1 MNLYRV
7 EVILRSLSTSRTSH
21 YETPQN
27 PPLCFPWDQRLDMG
41 QGDLR
46 RADETRKPKRRVD
59 SESDG
64 LPVADAAAASAERPV
79 LAEFQRLCRA
89 PHVVPWIGWMVKD
102 GERERCG
109 PPK

>member
-1 MNLYRV
+1 
-7 EVILRSLSTSRTSH
+7 
-21 YETPQN
+21 
-27 PPLCFPWDQRLDMG
+27 MG

-64 LPVADAAAASAERPV
+64 LPVTDAAEHAERPV

-102 GERERCG
+102 GEREKVWA
-109 PPK
+109 PKIY